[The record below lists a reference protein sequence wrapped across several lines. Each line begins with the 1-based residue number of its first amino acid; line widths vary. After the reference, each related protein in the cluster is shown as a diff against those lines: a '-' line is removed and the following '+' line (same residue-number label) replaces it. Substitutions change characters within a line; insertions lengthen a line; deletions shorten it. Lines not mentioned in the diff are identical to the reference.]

1 MIKSNSYT
9 RVNINIEIKGY
20 PHGKLYKLHFWLNG
34 YIEKDKI
41 QQYID
46 EQFKSDI
53 ENGEIEGIDE
63 NLIERAYIDKIIYT
77 NDRSIKEGFNSIIFD
92 SSTTVIPENNKN
104 NKNNKK
110 YQKSQNTK
118 PKNIVLHELSDDD
131 LKKLKDKI
139 DIEFL
144 KRQHFLSDDEY
155 NFYKVNENF
164 IQLEDVKEMYKKFKG
179 DAFKIKKMNIRNI
192 LKSKNLLIN

>member
-1 MIKSNSYT
+1 MINYT
-9 RVNINIEIKGY
+9 RVNINIEIKDY
-20 PHGKLYKLHFWLNG
+20 PYGKLYKLHFWLNG
-34 YIEKDKI
+34 YIEKNKI

-46 EQFKSDI
+46 QKFKSDI

-77 NDRSIKEGFNSIIFD
+77 NDRSIKEGFNNIIFD
-92 SSTTVIPENNKN
+92 SSTTVITENKQ
-104 NKNNKK
+104 KDNKK
-110 YQKSQNTK
+110 HQKSQYTK
-118 PKNIVLHELSDDD
+118 PKNIVLHELSDDE

-155 NFYKVNENF
+155 NFYKINEDF
-164 IQLEDVKEMYKKFKG
+164 IQLENVKEMYQKFKG

-192 LKSKNLLIN
+192 LKSKNLLFN